1 MSDVL
6 KCKADVEVMNNTGI
20 LKVAKRLKVY
30 AAPDV
35 GLAVIVTYQ
44 LNVTKVDVWGVA
56 VKAAVLVGLRVGLL
70 VAVGFGVVVAISPFT
85 ESTKSLHFDM
95 A

>member
-1 MSDVL
+1 L
-6 KCKADVEVMNNTGI
+6 TF
-20 LKVAKRLKVY
+20 
-30 AAPDV
+30 
-35 GLAVIVTYQ
+35 
-44 LNVTKVDVWGVA
+44 WGVA